1 MHRFFLSLRSAYFTQ
16 NTARCGV
23 LSSGR
28 RPRRACAYI
37 LVQMSKA
44 ESKGTGVRDVAAA
57 KFVAAYAAH
66 LKKSGKVELPKWVD
80 LVKTGTFQELAPY
93 DQDWFFVRA
102 ASIARKIY
110 LRGGIG
116 IGRLKRM
123 YGGSKRNAPSASHFA
138 TGSGSVARHA
148 VHALEKLGVIEKD
161 KNGYVLSLQ
170 FTICLPVLIPLSF
183 SGRKITSAGQRDLD
197 RIARSVSVA

>member
-1 MHRFFLSLRSAYFTQ
+1 MSA
-16 NTARCGV
+16 
-23 LSSGR
+23 
-28 RPRRACAYI
+28 
-37 LVQMSKA
+37 A
-44 ESKGTGVRDVAAA
+44 ESKGTGVRDIAAA

-116 IGRLKRM
+116 IGRLKRI
-123 YGGSKRNAPSASHFA
+123 YGGSKRNNPSASHFR

-161 KNGYVLSLQ
+161 KNGFVCSSLLSW
-170 FTICLPVLIPLSF
+170 
-183 SGRKITSAGQRDLD
+183 
-197 RIARSVSVA
+197 ARHILHMFLT